1 MVTVNWKFEKMFSVA
16 AFGNYDLKP
25 QAKQLVTRIRVHS
38 MGIHESWNRW
48 NIGHPDLMSQH
59 WNSWKLKQ
67 VKYWVTQ
74 IWLNRT
80 GIPGS
85 WSRWNIETLEFCI
98 MELVF
103 LEVDADEGTNQLMTS
118 QAYRLPYNQ
127 NSYVCSTKSSFLT
140 PVSESVG
147 KALIK

>member
-1 MVTVNWKFEKMFSVA
+1 
-16 AFGNYDLKP
+16 
-25 QAKQLVTRIRVHS
+25 
-38 MGIHESWNRW
+38 
-48 NIGHPDLMSQH
+48 
-59 WNSWKLKQ
+59 
-67 VKYWVTQ
+67 
-74 IWLNRT
+74 
-80 GIPGS
+80 
-85 WSRWNIETLEFCI
+85 